1 MGIKYTGSDRSVPIK
16 KREGVIK
23 NKNKKGSKK
32 INRNKEYCKFCQ
44 ITETVFHEKHCHHLF
59 VKHVYL
65 TLHTKTREVLIYNQ
79 DQTRKK
85 IERTFLI
92 NSYQRHASFC
102 LGDWPKMFI
111 HLSFEIIRI
120 YHVNLLVWVP
130 TVGRN
135 IV

>member
-1 MGIKYTGSDRSVPIK
+1 MSSFVRKTRLLNFAYED
-16 KREGVIK
+16 
-23 NKNKKGSKK
+23 KGSTY
-32 INRNKEYCKFCQ
+32 IQPRSNS
-44 ITETVFHEKHCHHLF
+44 
-59 VKHVYL
+59 
-65 TLHTKTREVLIYNQ
+65 
-79 DQTRKK
+79 KK